1 MCINLVLTYLEILN
15 AWIGKRS
22 KSIQIVNIEL
32 LNIENLLSLQFT
44 PLCFLENQF
53 IYLND
58 INPIKLQFEY

>member
-1 MCINLVLTYLEILN
+1 MP
-15 AWIGKRS
+15 
-22 KSIQIVNIEL
+22 KSIKIVDIEL

-44 PLCFLENQF
+44 PLCSLENQF

>member
-1 MCINLVLTYLEILN
+1 MLN

-58 INPIKLQFEY
+58 INPIQLQFEY